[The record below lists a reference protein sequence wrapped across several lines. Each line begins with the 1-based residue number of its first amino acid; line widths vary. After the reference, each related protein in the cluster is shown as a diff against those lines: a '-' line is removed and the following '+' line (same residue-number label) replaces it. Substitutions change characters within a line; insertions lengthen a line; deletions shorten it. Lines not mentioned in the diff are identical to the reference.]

1 MAVNPSTTPHL
12 DHHENMDPQANANLA
27 VWGGLVAVTFLT
39 STFVASNVYL
49 RGWSPTKFV
58 LKSALLKD
66 LPYYAVLLSILS
78 AVILLVASRFFAKDK
93 WRAFSLTLAL
103 GTLSYV
109 ALAVVQFQ
117 LMLRFGHASAQSATI
132 YAPTAIIQFVLTAVG
147 VVLLAATGWYMG
159 FANKAKINAFFPV
172 AMNVWLYSAMS
183 GIVILLLEDVLTV
196 GQFAAWCGQHLT

>member
-1 MAVNPSTTPHL
+1 MAVNPSTKPHF
-12 DHHENMDPQANANLA
+12 DHHENMDPQANANFA
-27 VWGGLVAVTFLT
+27 TWAGLVALTFMT
-39 STFVASNVYL
+39 ATFVASNVYL

-78 AVILLVASRFFAKDK
+78 AVILLVASRFFTRDK

-109 ALAVVQFQ
+109 ALAAVQFQ

-132 YAPTAIIQFVLTAVG
+132 YAPTAVIQFALTTVG
-147 VVLLAATGWYMG
+147 VVLLAAAGWYTG

>member
-1 MAVNPSTTPHL
+1 MAVNPSTKPHF
-12 DHHENMDPQANANLA
+12 DHHENMDPQANANFA
-27 VWGGLVAVTFLT
+27 TWAGLVALTFMT
-39 STFVASNVYL
+39 ATFVASNVYL

-78 AVILLVASRFFAKDK
+78 AVILLVASQFFTRDK

-109 ALAVVQFQ
+109 ALAAVQFQ

-132 YAPTAIIQFVLTAVG
+132 YAPTAVIQFALTTVG
-147 VVLLAATGWYMG
+147 VVLLAAAGWYTG